1 MCNPPCRAP
10 KGEGR
15 RQCPPR
21 PPCHSRESGNL
32 CWQATLPCQNNSHL
46 RTPLPYKLLNFWT
59 DCRCAYCI
67 ADMSRN
73 ALLTKRSKSIF
84 IPVDATPL
92 PFLLPGTR
100 DARHRVLT
108 VSSSLGQGPPGLTQ
122 ILLPCVRPYS
132 IWLRP
137 YQSGSNFGWSLF
149 FLLILQM
156 CMADLPIARLCR
168 RSRRAIVLLTA
179 GKRGTRPS
187 KVSGSAVGP
196 WPHPSP
202 RVGPFCFPTER
213 GTSSQNCPAN
223 LAGQPFRTP
232 PHH

>member
-1 MCNPPCRAP
+1 
-10 KGEGR
+10 
-15 RQCPPR
+15 
-21 PPCHSRESGNL
+21 
-32 CWQATLPCQNNSHL
+32 
-46 RTPLPYKLLNFWT
+46 
-59 DCRCAYCI
+59 
-67 ADMSRN
+67 MSRN

-84 IPVDATPL
+84 TPVDATPL

-100 DARHRVLT
+100 DARHRVLA

-122 ILLPCVRPYS
+122 ILLPCVGPYS

-149 FLLILQM
+149 FCLQQI

-168 RSRRAIVLLTA
+168 HDRRAIVLGTA
-179 GKRGTRPS
+179 AYVVHRPS

-202 RVGPFCFPTER
+202 RVGPFVFPH
-213 GTSSQNCPAN
+213 SSAFRPN
-223 LAGQPFRTP
+223 LPGNFCRSAGLVAKA
-232 PHH
+232 H